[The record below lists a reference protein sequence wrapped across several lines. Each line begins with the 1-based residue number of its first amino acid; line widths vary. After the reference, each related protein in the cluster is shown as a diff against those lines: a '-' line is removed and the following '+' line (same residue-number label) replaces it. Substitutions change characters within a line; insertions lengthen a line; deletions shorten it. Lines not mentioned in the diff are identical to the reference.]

1 MKLEKRFL
9 ASRTSPCGLFTA
21 GKRRFYN
28 NYFFVDDGFQV
39 SVPAKQ
45 LNGHI
50 IFVAQ
55 CVSRKYK
62 FLSCIKTV
70 FFCFFDYACKIVL
83 VVVQ

>member
-1 MKLEKRFL
+1 MDSSQREKE
-9 ASRTSPCGLFTA
+9 GFTIIV
-21 GKRRFYN
+21 
-28 NYFFVDDGFQV
+28 YFFVDDGFQV